1 MSETAIATV
10 GQMTP
15 AAPAAGEVFM
25 PRTMGEAWKLS
36 ETFHESGLLPRGV
49 SSPAAAFTIIA
60 TGAELGLSPMASL
73 RSIHIIEGKPVL
85 SAALIAGIVQRR
97 PDLCEGFALVESSET
112 IATYETTRR
121 GQTPVRMSFTIEQ
134 AQRAGLT
141 GKDIWRKYPH
151 AMLRARASAELARA
165 VYPDVVGG
173 LYDPDEI
180 PGAEVRTVEPRP
192 VVQSPP
198 QQAQRRTL
206 AAAPPASSAET
217 LPAPPESAEVV
228 CSPPSERADDTEA
241 QHIARLAELATAGE
255 LAAFSASVPA
265 DQKTPR
271 LRAAFSARLA
281 AVRSAQ

>member
-1 MSETAIATV
+1 MSELAIATV
-10 GQMTP
+10 GQMT
-15 AAPAAGEVFM
+15 AAPTTGEVFA
-25 PRTMGEAWKLS
+25 PRTMAEAWKLAQ
-36 ETFHESGLLPRGV
+36 TFHASGLLPRGIA
-49 SSPAAAFTIIA
+49 SPEAAFTIIA
-60 TGAELGLSPMASL
+60 TGAELGLSPMTSL
-73 RSIHIIEGKPVL
+73 RSIHVIEGKPVL

-97 PDLCEGFALVESSET
+97 PDLCEGFALVESSDT

-121 GQTPVRMSFTIEQ
+121 GQAPVRMSFTIEQ
-134 AQRAGLT
+134 AQRAGLA

-192 VVQSPP
+192 VVQPP
-198 QQAQRRTL
+198 PRRTL
-206 AAAPPASSAET
+206 AAASPASSAET

-228 CSPPSERADDTEA
+228 CSPVDTEA
-241 QHIARLAELATAGE
+241 QNIARLAELATAGE
-255 LAAFSASVPA
+255 LAAFAADVPA
-265 DQKTPR
+265 AEKTPR
-271 LRAAFSARLA
+271 LRAAFTARLA

>member
-10 GQMTP
+10 GQMT
-15 AAPAAGEVFM
+15 PAAGEVFM

-73 RSIHIIEGKPVL
+73 RSIHVIEGKPVL

-97 PDLCEGFALVESSET
+97 PDICEGFALVESSET

-121 GQTPVRMSFTIEQ
+121 GQAPVRMSFTIEQ

-141 GKDIWRKYPH
+141 GKDNWKKYPH

-180 PGAEVRTVEPRP
+180 PGAEVRTAEPRP
-192 VVQSPP
+192 VVQPPP
-198 QQAQRRTL
+198 QAPRRTL
-206 AAAPPASSAET
+206 AASSAET

-228 CSPPSERADDTEA
+228 CLPPSERADDTEA
-241 QHIARLAELATAGE
+241 QYIARLAELATAGE
-255 LAAFSASVPA
+255 LAAFAADVPA
-265 DQKTPR
+265 GEKTPR

-281 AVRSAQ
+281 AVRGAQ

>member
-1 MSETAIATV
+1 MSETAAIATV
-10 GQMTP
+10 GQMT
-15 AAPAAGEVFM
+15 AAPTTGEVFA
-25 PRTMGEAWKLS
+25 PRTMAEAWKLAQ
-36 ETFHESGLLPRGV
+36 TFHASGLLPRGIA
-49 SSPAAAFTIIA
+49 SPEAAFTIIA

-73 RSIHIIEGKPVL
+73 RSIHVIEGKPVL

-97 PDLCEGFALVESSET
+97 PDLCEGFALVESSDT

-121 GQTPVRMSFTIEQ
+121 GQAPVRMSFTIEQ

-192 VVQSPP
+192 VVQPP
-198 QQAQRRTL
+198 PRRTL
-206 AAAPPASSAET
+206 AAASPASSAET

-228 CSPPSERADDTEA
+228 CSPVDTEA
-241 QHIARLAELATAGE
+241 QNIARLAELATAGE
-255 LAAFSASVPA
+255 LAAFAADVPA
-265 DQKTPR
+265 AEKTPR
-271 LRAAFSARLA
+271 LRAAFTARLA

>member
-10 GQMTP
+10 GQMT
-15 AAPAAGEVFM
+15 AAPTTGEVFA
-25 PRTMGEAWKLS
+25 PRTMAEAWKLAQ
-36 ETFHESGLLPRGV
+36 TFHASGLLPRGIA
-49 SSPAAAFTIIA
+49 SPEAAFTIIA

-73 RSIHIIEGKPVL
+73 RSIHVIEGKPVL

-97 PDLCEGFALVESSET
+97 PDLCEGFALVESSDT

-121 GQTPVRMSFTIEQ
+121 GQAPVRMSFTIEQ

-198 QQAQRRTL
+198 RRTL
-206 AAAPPASSAET
+206 AAASPASSAET

-228 CSPPSERADDTEA
+228 CSPADTEA
-241 QHIARLAELATAGE
+241 QYIARLADLATGAE

-281 AVRSAQ
+281 AVRGAQ

>member
-10 GQMTP
+10 GQMT
-15 AAPAAGEVFM
+15 AAPTTGEVFA
-25 PRTMGEAWKLS
+25 PRTMAEAWKLAQ
-36 ETFHESGLLPRGV
+36 TFHASGLLPRGIA
-49 SSPAAAFTIIA
+49 SPEAAFTIIA

-73 RSIHIIEGKPVL
+73 RSIHIIEGKPAL

-97 PDLCEGFALVESSET
+97 PDLCEGFALVESSDT

-121 GQTPVRMSFTIEQ
+121 GQAPVRISFTIEQ
-134 AQRAGLT
+134 AQRAGLA

-192 VVQSPP
+192 VVQPP
-198 QQAQRRTL
+198 PRRTL
-206 AAAPPASSAET
+206 AAASPASSAET

-228 CSPPSERADDTEA
+228 CSPVDTEA
-241 QHIARLAELATAGE
+241 QNIARLAELATAGE
-255 LAAFSASVPA
+255 LAAFAADVPA
-265 DQKTPR
+265 AEKTPR
-271 LRAAFSARLA
+271 LRAAFTARLA
-281 AVRSAQ
+281 AVRGAQ

>member
-1 MSETAIATV
+1 MSAEITLV

-15 AAPAAGEVFM
+15 APTSPDVFT
-25 PRTMGEAWKLS
+25 PRTMAEAWKLA
-36 ETFHESGLLPRGV
+36 ETFHASGLLPRGV

-73 RSIHIIEGKPVL
+73 RSIHVIEGKPVL

-97 PDLCEGFALVESSET
+97 PDLCEGFALVESTET

-121 GQTPVRMSFTIEQ
+121 GQAPVRMSFTLEQ

-141 GKDIWRKYPH
+141 GKDNWRKYPH

-180 PGAEVRTVEPRP
+180 PGAD
-192 VVQSPP
+192 VQS
-198 QQAQRRTL
+198 ARREP
-206 AAAPPASSAET
+206 AAPVQAPARTMLTMAPTAPASAET
-217 LPAPPESAEVV
+217 LPAPA
-228 CSPPSERADDTEA
+228 SEPAPTE
-241 QHIARLAELATAGE
+241 EGYLATLASLETAAQLGE
-255 LAAFSASVPA
+255 FAARVPA
-265 DQKTPR
+265 ADKTPR
-271 LRAAFSARLA
+271 LREAFAARLA
-281 AVRSAQ
+281 AIKGAA

>member
-10 GQMTP
+10 GQMT
-15 AAPAAGEVFM
+15 AAPTTGEVFA

-97 PDLCEGFALVESSET
+97 PDLCEGFALVESSDT

-121 GQTPVRMSFTIEQ
+121 GQAPVRMSFTIEQ

-141 GKDIWRKYPH
+141 GKDNWRKYPH

-180 PGAEVRTVEPRP
+180 PGAEVRTAEPRP
-192 VVQSPP
+192 VVQPP
-198 QQAQRRTL
+198 PQAQRRTL

-217 LPAPPESAEVV
+217 LPVPPESAEVV

-241 QHIARLAELATAGE
+241 QNIARLAELATAGE
-255 LAAFSASVPA
+255 LAAFAADVPA
-265 DQKTPR
+265 AEKTPR

-281 AVRSAQ
+281 AVRGEQ

>member
-10 GQMTP
+10 GQMT
-15 AAPAAGEVFM
+15 AAPTTGEVFA
-25 PRTMGEAWKLS
+25 PRTMAEAWKLAQ
-36 ETFHESGLLPRGV
+36 TFHASGLLPRGIA
-49 SSPAAAFTIIA
+49 SPEAAFTIIA

-73 RSIHIIEGKPVL
+73 RSIHVIEGKPVL

-97 PDLCEGFALVESSET
+97 PDLCEGFSLVESTET

-121 GQTPVRMSFTIEQ
+121 GQAPVRMSFTLEQ
-134 AQRAGLT
+134 AQRAGLA

-192 VVQSPP
+192 VVQPP
-198 QQAQRRTL
+198 PRRTL
-206 AAAPPASSAET
+206 AAASPASSAET

-228 CSPPSERADDTEA
+228 CSPVDTEA
-241 QHIARLAELATAGE
+241 QNIARLAELATAGE
-255 LAAFSASVPA
+255 LAAFAADVPA
-265 DQKTPR
+265 AEKTPR
-271 LRAAFSARLA
+271 LRAAFTARLA

>member
-1 MSETAIATV
+1 MSETAAIATV
-10 GQMTP
+10 GQMT
-15 AAPAAGEVFM
+15 AAPTTGEVFA
-25 PRTMGEAWKLS
+25 PRTMAEAWKLAQ
-36 ETFHESGLLPRGV
+36 TFHASGLLPRGIA
-49 SSPAAAFTIIA
+49 SPEAAFTIIA

-73 RSIHIIEGKPVL
+73 RSIHVIEGKPVL

-97 PDLCEGFALVESSET
+97 PDLCEGFALVESSDT

-121 GQTPVRMSFTIEQ
+121 GQAPVRMSFTIEQ
-134 AQRAGLT
+134 AQRAGLA

-180 PGAEVRTVEPRP
+180 PGAEARTAEPRP
-192 VVQSPP
+192 VVQPP
-198 QQAQRRTL
+198 PRRTL
-206 AAAPPASSAET
+206 AAAPPAASSAET

-228 CSPPSERADDTEA
+228 CSPVDTEA
-241 QHIARLAELATAGE
+241 QNIARLAELATAGE
-255 LAAFSASVPA
+255 LAAFAADVPA
-265 DQKTPR
+265 AEKTPR
-271 LRAAFSARLA
+271 LRAAFTARLA

>member
-10 GQMTP
+10 GQMT
-15 AAPAAGEVFM
+15 AAPTTGEVFA
-25 PRTMGEAWKLS
+25 PRTMSEAWKLAQ
-36 ETFHESGLLPRGV
+36 TFHASGLLPRGIA
-49 SSPAAAFTIIA
+49 SPEAAFTIIA

-73 RSIHIIEGKPVL
+73 RSIHIIEGKPAL

-97 PDLCEGFALVESSET
+97 PDLCEGFALVESSDT

-121 GQTPVRMSFTIEQ
+121 GQAPVRMSFTIEQ
-134 AQRAGLT
+134 AQRARLT
-141 GKDIWRKYPH
+141 DKDNWKKYPH

-192 VVQSPP
+192 VVQPP
-198 QQAQRRTL
+198 PRRTL
-206 AAAPPASSAET
+206 AAASPASSAET

-228 CSPPSERADDTEA
+228 CSPVDTEA
-241 QHIARLAELATAGE
+241 QNIARLAELATAGE
-255 LAAFSASVPA
+255 LAAFAADVPA
-265 DQKTPR
+265 AEKTPR
-271 LRAAFSARLA
+271 LRAAFTARLA

>member
-10 GQMTP
+10 GQMT
-15 AAPAAGEVFM
+15 AAPTTGEVFA
-25 PRTMGEAWKLS
+25 PRTMSEAWKLAQ
-36 ETFHESGLLPRGV
+36 TFHASGLLPRGIA
-49 SSPAAAFTIIA
+49 SPEAAFTIIA

-97 PDLCEGFALVESSET
+97 PDLCEGFVLVESSDT

-121 GQTPVRMSFTIEQ
+121 GQAPVRMSFTIEQ
-134 AQRAGLT
+134 AQRARLT
-141 GKDIWRKYPH
+141 DKDNWKKYPH

-180 PGAEVRTVEPRP
+180 PGAEVRTAEPRP
-192 VVQSPP
+192 VVQPP
-198 QQAQRRTL
+198 PQAQRRTL
-206 AAAPPASSAET
+206 AASSAET
-217 LPAPPESAEVV
+217 LPAPPESAEVL
-228 CSPPSERADDTEA
+228 SAPADAEA

-255 LAAFSASVPA
+255 LAAFAADVPA
-265 DQKTPR
+265 AEKTPR

>member
-10 GQMTP
+10 GQMT
-15 AAPAAGEVFM
+15 AAPTTGEVFA
-25 PRTMGEAWKLS
+25 PRTMAEAWKLAQ
-36 ETFHESGLLPRGV
+36 TFHASGLLPRGIA
-49 SSPAAAFTIIA
+49 SPEAAFTIIA

-73 RSIHIIEGKPVL
+73 RSIHVIEGKPVL

-97 PDLCEGFALVESSET
+97 PDLCEGFALVESSDT

-121 GQTPVRMSFTIEQ
+121 GQAPVRMSFTIEQ
-134 AQRAGLT
+134 AQRARLT
-141 GKDIWRKYPH
+141 DKDNWKKYPH

-180 PGAEVRTVEPRP
+180 PGAEARTVEPRP
-192 VVQSPP
+192 VVQPP
-198 QQAQRRTL
+198 PRRTL
-206 AAAPPASSAET
+206 AAASPASSAET

-228 CSPPSERADDTEA
+228 CSPVDTEA
-241 QHIARLAELATAGE
+241 QNIARLAELATAGE
-255 LAAFSASVPA
+255 LAAFAADVPA
-265 DQKTPR
+265 AEKTPR
-271 LRAAFSARLA
+271 LRAAFTARLA

>member
-10 GQMTP
+10 GQMT
-15 AAPAAGEVFM
+15 AAPTTGEVFA
-25 PRTMGEAWKLS
+25 PRTMAEAWKLAQ
-36 ETFHESGLLPRGV
+36 TFHASGLLPRGIA
-49 SSPAAAFTIIA
+49 SPEAAFTIIA

-73 RSIHIIEGKPVL
+73 RSIHVIEGKPVL

-97 PDLCEGFALVESSET
+97 PDLCEGFALVESSDT

-134 AQRAGLT
+134 AQRARLT
-141 GKDIWRKYPH
+141 DKDNWKKYPH

-192 VVQSPP
+192 VVQPPP
-198 QQAQRRTL
+198 QRTL
-206 AAAPPASSAET
+206 AAASPASSAET

-228 CSPPSERADDTEA
+228 CSPVDTEA
-241 QHIARLAELATAGE
+241 QNIARLAELATAGE
-255 LAAFSASVPA
+255 LAAFAADVPA
-265 DQKTPR
+265 AEKTPR
-271 LRAAFSARLA
+271 LRAAFTARLA

>member
-10 GQMTP
+10 GQMT
-15 AAPAAGEVFM
+15 AAPTTGEVFA
-25 PRTMGEAWKLS
+25 PRTMSEAWKLAQ
-36 ETFHESGLLPRGV
+36 TFHASGLLPRGIA
-49 SSPAAAFTIIA
+49 SPEAAFTIIA

-73 RSIHIIEGKPVL
+73 RSIHVIEGKPVL

-121 GQTPVRMSFTIEQ
+121 GQAPVRMSFTIEQ
-134 AQRAGLT
+134 AQRAGLA

-180 PGAEVRTVEPRP
+180 PGAEARTAEPRP
-192 VVQSPP
+192 VVQPPP
-198 QQAQRRTL
+198 QQAPRRTL
-206 AAAPPASSAET
+206 AAAPPAASSAET

-228 CSPPSERADDTEA
+228 CSPVDTEA
-241 QHIARLAELATAGE
+241 QNIARLAELATAGE
-255 LAAFSASVPA
+255 LAAFAADVPA
-265 DQKTPR
+265 AEKTPR
-271 LRAAFSARLA
+271 LRAAFTARLA

>member
-10 GQMTP
+10 GQMT
-15 AAPAAGEVFM
+15 AAPTTGEVFA
-25 PRTMGEAWKLS
+25 PRTMAEAWKLAQ
-36 ETFHESGLLPRGV
+36 TFHASGLLPRGIA
-49 SSPAAAFTIIA
+49 SPEAAFTIIA

-73 RSIHIIEGKPVL
+73 RSIHVIEGKPVL

-97 PDLCEGFALVESSET
+97 PDLCEGFALVESSDT

-121 GQTPVRMSFTIEQ
+121 GQAPVRMSFTIEQ
-134 AQRAGLT
+134 AQRARLT
-141 GKDIWRKYPH
+141 DKDNWKKYPH

-192 VVQSPP
+192 VVQPP
-198 QQAQRRTL
+198 PRRTL
-206 AAAPPASSAET
+206 AAASPASSAET

-228 CSPPSERADDTEA
+228 CSPVDTEG
-241 QHIARLAELATAGE
+241 QNIARLAELATAGE
-255 LAAFSASVPA
+255 LAAFAADVPA
-265 DQKTPR
+265 GEKTPR

-281 AVRSAQ
+281 AVRGAQ

>member
-1 MSETAIATV
+1 MSETAAIATV
-10 GQMTP
+10 GQMT
-15 AAPAAGEVFM
+15 AAPTTGEVFA
-25 PRTMGEAWKLS
+25 PRTMAEAWKLAQ
-36 ETFHESGLLPRGV
+36 TFHASGLLPRGIA
-49 SSPAAAFTIIA
+49 SPEAAFTIIA

-73 RSIHIIEGKPVL
+73 RSIHVIEGKPVL

-97 PDLCEGFALVESSET
+97 PDLCEGFALVESSDT

-121 GQTPVRMSFTIEQ
+121 GQAPVRMSFTIEQ
-134 AQRAGLT
+134 AQRAGLA

-192 VVQSPP
+192 VVQPPP
-198 QQAQRRTL
+198 QQAPRRTL
-206 AAAPPASSAET
+206 AAAPPAASSAET

-228 CSPPSERADDTEA
+228 SAPADTEA
-241 QHIARLAELATAGE
+241 QYIARLAELATAGE
-255 LAAFSASVPA
+255 LAAFAADVPA
-265 DQKTPR
+265 GEKTPR